1 MSFQYFVI
9 GKGSIGHRHANNLDS
24 LGARVTHYGW
34 RTLNMDQLLCEIM
47 ACQGEAGVI
56 IATSTK
62 VRRHLITKCSEVG
75 AALYIEKPIAHRTFD
90 VQQIYDLPKTTL
102 ERSVAGFMMR
112 YHPMVRKLLDIPVEN
127 IFRASFEIGHDVTQ
141 WRQNW
146 NFADSYAAHPDGGG
160 VLLDLCHEI
169 DLAYLL
175 CGRVPL
181 SSVSSI
187 EHPDFTGVDIATTL
201 DFASTDGRN
210 IRVAMDYLAPAL
222 IRRGH
227 IIGLEQEIE
236 YGVANANFTHITA
249 DERVTQNLGQERNTM
264 FLDFMSDFMALAEGR
279 ETKNPHIPRLDRV
292 KDVCHVIAQ
301 AWEMR
306 EFKGQLKASLT

>member
-34 RTLNMDQLLCEIM
+34 RTLNMDQLLSEIM

-90 VQQIYDLPKTTL
+90 VQQIYDLPETTL

-146 NFADSYAAHPDGGG
+146 NFADSYAADPDGGG

-175 CGRVPL
+175 CGSAPL

-187 EHPDFTGVDIATTL
+187 EHPDFAGVDIATWLLEPSVL
-201 DFASTDGRN
+201 DASTDAPDSSTGAGDASRAL
-210 IRVAMDYLAPAL
+210 RTGLPCGSAPSSSRHSFSCSLSSSHMRWSSTTFSGCSVA
-222 IRRGH
+222 
-227 IIGLEQEIE
+227 
-236 YGVANANFTHITA
+236 THA
-249 DERVTQNLGQERNTM
+249 
-264 FLDFMSDFMALAEGR
+264 
-279 ETKNPHIPRLDRV
+279 
-292 KDVCHVIAQ
+292 
-301 AWEMR
+301 
-306 EFKGQLKASLT
+306 